1 MLKGGE
7 MFARV
12 TMLEIDTVR
21 INLNTAL
28 ERFKEAVLPELRK
41 QAGYK
46 GLYVLSTPEGKGL
59 LLSLWET
66 EEAAEAGVGS
76 GYYDEQV
83 AKFITLL
90 RQPPGRDHYQVVFAE
105 APSP

>member
-1 MLKGGE
+1 

-21 INLNTAL
+21 INLDTAL
-28 ERFKEAVLPELRK
+28 KRFEESALPELRK
-41 QAGYK
+41 QPGYK
-46 GLYVLSTPEGKGL
+46 GLYVLTTSEGKGL
-59 LLSLWET
+59 LMSLWET
-66 EEAAEAGVGS
+66 EEAAEAGVAS

-90 RQPPGRDHYQVVFAE
+90 RQSPGRDHYKVMFAE
-105 APSP
+105 APDTSSS